1 MYLYRN
7 YVKLRGAEMI
17 ETSVLIVGGGPVG
30 LGLGL
35 ELSRHGV
42 DSVIVERNT
51 STTDHPKSR
60 GTTARTMEDFRTWG
74 IEQEVRNGG
83 VVGPDIIWAC
93 ETITGHL
100 VGTTQASPANIHSP
114 CSKMTIAQDVVERA
128 LARAVANEPNVDL
141 RRSHDFLRYEQDDE
155 GVTGCAKDLQ
165 TGKEITVRAKF
176 LIGCDGAGSRVR
188 KAEGIE
194 LIGPEIAQMAN
205 YYYWADTSKLP
216 QASLGVVFN
225 VLPNDPTI
233 APARIAPSGPDNER
247 WLWISSLAPGAE
259 PLDDDELI
267 RNVRGHWGIPDLEVR
282 PINSLV
288 WRMCAQ
294 IPERLRSGRVILAG
308 DAAHRFPPAG
318 GMGLNS
324 GIQDV
329 RNLGWK
335 LAFALRGLAGE
346 ALLDTYGK
354 ERLQVAKSNN
364 EWSLGNAHRLP
375 QVEAVLRDRTSSPEA
390 IREALIEQ
398 SKHLNS
404 EGQGYGVP
412 YANGALVADSMPLP
426 AHDHRIFWPSDAPGA
441 RFPHMWLDAEHKSS
455 TLDWFARDMVL
466 VCGPD
471 ARQWR
476 AAGEQIARES
486 SYGLAVRVL
495 PSMSGPFSFGRSG
508 AALVRPD
515 AVTAWRSSVE
525 VSDHR
530 ATLLHVLDQVLG
542 RSVS

>member
-1 MYLYRN
+1 
-7 YVKLRGAEMI
+7 MI
-17 ETSVLIVGGGPVG
+17 ETSVLIIGGGPVG

-35 ELSRHGV
+35 ELSRHGI
-42 DSVIVERNT
+42 DSVIIERNI
-51 STTDHPKSR
+51 STTEHPKSR

-74 IEQEVRNGG
+74 IEQDVIDGG

-93 ETITGHL
+93 ESITGRL
-100 VGTTQASPANIHSP
+100 IGTTQASPANIHSP
-114 CSKMTIAQDVVERA
+114 CSKITAAQDVVERA
-128 LARAVANEPNVDL
+128 IAGALTKEPRADL
-141 RRSHDFLRYEQDDE
+141 RRSHEFLRHEQDAD
-155 GVTGCAKDLQ
+155 GVTGWVKDLT
-165 TGKEITVRAKF
+165 TGEEIAVRAKF
-176 LIGCDGAGSRVR
+176 LIGCDGAGSGIR
-188 KAEGIE
+188 KAEGIA

-216 QASLGVVFN
+216 QAGLGVVFN
-225 VLPNDPTI
+225 VQPTDPTI

-247 WLWISSLAPGAE
+247 WLWISPLPAGAA

-294 IPERLRSGRVILAG
+294 VPERLRSGRVILAG

-335 LAFALRGLAGE
+335 LAFVLRGLAGE
-346 ALLDTYGK
+346 ALLDSYGT

-364 EWSLGNAHRLP
+364 EWSTGNAHRLP
-375 QVEAVLRDRTSSPEA
+375 QVEAVLRSRESSPEA

-412 YANGALVADSMPLP
+412 YSHGALIPDPAPLP
-426 AHDHRIFWPSDAPGA
+426 AHDHRTFWPSDAPGA
-441 RFPHMWLDAEHKSS
+441 RFPHMWLDAEHESS

-471 ARQWR
+471 ATQWR
-476 AAGEQIARES
+476 EAGEQIARQS
-486 SYGLAVRVL
+486 SHGLVVRVL
-495 PSMSGPFSFGRSG
+495 PSMSGPFSFGRRG

-515 AVTAWRSSVE
+515 AVTAWRSPGTVP
-525 VSDHR
+525 DHR
-530 ATLLHVLDQVLG
+530 EMLLSVLDQVLSRG
-542 RSVS
+542 AA